1 DLLAEIERAELA
13 HQRVTER
20 AIALKLDGQSAGFFA
35 QSVEPAREVL
45 ERRLASYI
53 YHERQLLEQ
62 TDSAASQKTALTSVL
77 VLMSGLLSVGFTI
90 ILAILMTRRLSR
102 LYETEQD
109 QRRAAEAARQRY
121 HDLVEGIPGGFV
133 WEADASTLRMTFVS
147 SRAETMLG
155 YRREESLAYPDFW
168 M

>member
-1 DLLAEIERAELA
+1 
-13 HQRVTER
+13 
-20 AIALKLDGQSAGFFA
+20 
-35 QSVEPAREVL
+35 
-45 ERRLASYI
+45 
-53 YHERQLLEQ
+53 
-62 TDSAASQKTALTSVL
+62 
-77 VLMSGLLSVGFTI
+77 
-90 ILAILMTRRLSR
+90 RLSR

-155 YRREESLAYPDFW
+155 YRREESLAHPDFW
-168 M
+168 MRLIHPDDREIVLATIARALTEGTGRSAEHRCLTADGRTLWFQSRVHLVRDEQGRASLLRGLPVDFTAWQGAE